1 MLTTAEEM
9 LKDTVR
15 TLSYRNA
22 IYQNSHIFAN
32 KVVLDVGCGT
42 GILSMFCVKAGAKH
56 VIGVDMSNIIDQAKK
71 IVELNGMADKIT
83 LLKGKMEEV
92 TLPFPK
98 VDIIVSEWMGYFLLY
113 ESMLDTVLWARDRY
127 LVPFT
132 PLSFS
137 DFRPPMEWFSLIM
150 HPSMSLVSK
159 TQITKKKKSVFGN
172 QFMDSISHPSPQSQC
187 ENLWSIQS
195 NSKPSSQILTE
206 SSTSISIPARSLI
219 SPSSQTLN
227 FVLPET
233 ISFMPL

>member
-1 MLTTAEEM
+1 M
-9 LKDTVR
+9 LKDSVR

-56 VIGVDMSNIIDQAKK
+56 VIGVDMSNIIDHAKR
-71 IVELNGMADKIT
+71 IVALNGMSDKIT

-127 LVPFT
+127 LVLYNRNFSYCRSREDYYSQIT
-132 PLSFS
+132 LRCLSL
-137 DFRPPMEWFSLIM
+137 E
-150 HPSMSLVSK
+150 SK
-159 TQITKKKKSVFGN
+159 TQNTRKKKSDTGN
-172 QFMDSISHPSPQSQC
+172 LCTALTFLPS
-187 ENLWSIQS
+187 L
-195 NSKPSSQILTE
+195 LL
-206 SSTSISIPARSLI
+206 R
-219 SPSSQTLN
+219 
-227 FVLPET
+227 
-233 ISFMPL
+233 